1 MLRISVTNRFT
12 RPARALAA
20 ALLFA
25 LAAGFSQPAAAQD
38 YISKVNGMYA
48 DIPADRR
55 SDSILIPALKD
66 LEPVPASIR
75 ELEKARLLVPGMQA
89 WNEAVAWATKPAQQA
104 AIVALRKA
112 TEPVKSGTPMA
123 WGQAYGVAAVTPDL
137 VKAGLYTE
145 LGDPPLLSAAQFL
158 YLPKLDA
165 LAVLINVEA
174 TRLQSESKIN
184 DALGLM
190 GRLLALGRQISD
202 RQFFKESR
210 WGLRTMISSLERIRD
225 IAYLDF
231 RGKQELT
238 AEQIRIGIQR
248 LEGTADLRIDR
259 ILMPQADLIGADQAV
274 ALVMVPRAGVN
285 ERTFP
290 TTMALLT
297 SAERPLRL
305 FSEAASW
312 KGAGSGHADW
322 ATTTDEVKKLGD
334 DYKKRWPLEWF
345 HTLNSLPFE
354 RSKMDANQFAILS
367 ATVPDIGELF
377 NLRQAVRVEI
387 VGTRQSLGIV
397 GFFYARKQFPPKLSS
412 IAPEWMPRLDT
423 DPYNPNIQNNA
434 KPPLEYF
441 VPIRDTYFDKSKDPV
456 PHEIKIVSGD
466 GVNFAAKVRDD
477 NCIIYSVGSDNKPN
491 FADRVQNTV
500 EKVPDVDYL
509 LWPSVLSLYRQHLKE
524 LGDLK

>member
-1 MLRISVTNRFT
+1 MLRISTLTRFT
-12 RPARALAA
+12 RPARAVFAA
-20 ALLFA
+20 IVFVV
-25 LAAGFSQPAAAQD
+25 GIGVSQPAAGQD

-55 SDSILIPALKD
+55 SDSILIPALKE
-66 LEPVPASIR
+66 LEPVPGAVR

-89 WNEAVAWATKPAQQA
+89 WNEAAAWIGKPAQKA
-104 AIVALRKA
+104 AIAALKKA
-112 TEPVKSGTPMA
+112 TEPVKTGTPMA

-158 YLPKLDA
+158 YLPKLEA
-165 LAVLINVEA
+165 LAVLVNIEA
-174 TRLQSESKIN
+174 TRLQSESKTN
-184 DALGLM
+184 DALELM
-190 GRLLALGRQISD
+190 ERLLALGRQIAD
-202 RQFFKESR
+202 RQFYKESR
-210 WGLRTMISSLERIRD
+210 WGLRTMISSLERMRD
-225 IAYLDF
+225 IAYVDF

-238 AEQIRIGIQR
+238 ADQIRSAIQR
-248 LEGTADLRIDR
+248 LDGTADLRIDR
-259 ILMPQADLIGADQAV
+259 ILLPQADLIGADQAV
-274 ALVMVPRAGVN
+274 ASVMVPRAGVN

-322 ATTTDEVKKLGD
+322 AATTEEVKKLGD
-334 DYKKRWPLEWF
+334 DYRKRWPLEWF
-345 HTLNSLPFE
+345 HTLNSFPFE
-354 RSKMDANQFAILS
+354 RSKMDPNQFAVL
-367 ATVPDIGELF
+367 AETVPDMSELF
-377 NLRQAVRVEI
+377 NLRQGVRVEI
-387 VGTRQSLGIV
+387 VGTRQALGIV

-412 IAPEWMPRLDT
+412 IAPEWMPRLDV
-423 DPYNPNIQNNA
+423 DPFNPNLSNNA

-441 VPIRDTYFDKSKDPV
+441 VPIRDTHFDKSKDPV
-456 PHEIKIVSGD
+456 PHEMKIVTGE
-466 GVNFAAKVRDD
+466 GVNFAVKLRDD
-477 NCIIYSVGSDNKPN
+477 TCVIYSVGSDNKPN

-509 LWPSVLSLYRQHLKE
+509 IWPSVLSLYRQYQKEIGELK
-524 LGDLK
+524 

>member
-1 MLRISVTNRFT
+1 MLRISLSTRFT
-12 RPARALAA
+12 RPMRAAAA
-20 ALLFA
+20 ALVVLIG
-25 LAAGFSQPAAAQD
+25 AGLGQTAAAQD

-55 SDSILIPALKD
+55 SDAILIPALKE
-66 LEPVPASIR
+66 LEPVPAAVR

-89 WNEAVAWATKPAQQA
+89 WNDATTWVGKPSQKAVLA
-104 AIVALRKA
+104 AIKKA
-112 TEPVKSGTPMA
+112 TEPVKTGTPMA

-165 LAVLINVEA
+165 LAVLVNIEA
-174 TRLQSESKIN
+174 TRLQSESKTN
-184 DALGLM
+184 DALELM
-190 GRLLALGRQISD
+190 ERLLALGRQIAD
-202 RQFFKESR
+202 RQFYKESR
-210 WGLRTMISSLERIRD
+210 WGLRTMISSLERMRD
-225 IAYLDF
+225 IAYVDF

-238 AEQIRIGIQR
+238 PVQLRAAIQR
-248 LEGTADLRIDR
+248 LDSTADLRIDR

-290 TTMALLT
+290 TTMAMLT

-322 ATTTDEVKKLGD
+322 AATVEEVKKLGD

-345 HTLNSLPFE
+345 HSLNSLPFE
-354 RSKMDANQFAILS
+354 RSKMDSNQFAVLA

-412 IAPEWMPRLDT
+412 IAPEWMPRLDI

-441 VPIRDTYFDKSKDPV
+441 VPIRDTHFDKTKDPV
-456 PHEIKIVSGD
+456 PHEIKIVTGE
-466 GVNFAAKVRDD
+466 GVNFAAKLRDD
-477 NCIIYSVGSDNKPN
+477 TCIIYSVGSDNKPN

-500 EKVPDVDYL
+500 DKVPDVDYL